1 MDLLQLATLGRHL
14 ENIEGRS
21 ALPDAPTVADD
32 AVRFSGVRAVAAGVL
47 HRVADL
53 VAPEPATVRPR
64 LAGGRGNWQLR
75 WDESPCK
82 PSPTASA

>member
-1 MDLLQLATLGRHL
+1 MDLLQLATLGRHM
-14 ENIEGRS
+14 ENIEARS
-21 ALPDAPTVADD
+21 ALPDAPIADD
-32 AVRFSGVRAVAAGVL
+32 AVRFGRVRAVAAGVL

-53 VAPEPATVRPR
+53 VAPESATVRPR
-64 LAGGRGNWQLR
+64 LANGRGNWQLR